1 MGGGLVGRWH
11 LIETL
16 TEGVATLV
24 ASGDEAKELVS
35 TRRSIS
41 PAADILVEPIIE
53 HVRQSREPFDQ
64 VLHSKRLNRA
74 WRFYAWPII
83 GPFGDVHGIQI
94 WVGDPKEEMTP
105 RRLTSGVFWSTTD
118 WLIYQTWESG
128 AMSGTLLEDWVPT
141 AQSSDYISRAIHM
154 EKEQAF
160 LEITLAPTP
169 DMALST
175 WFSVRHDHG
184 HAMQWQVI
192 LRPAPDGSGVRVLY
206 HDFSDVY
213 PPSMPTL
220 AELGLTEGLDGS
232 NVHVALFEARRG
244 SITLWIGRAPEWIEW
259 QYAHLTGPVVHP
271 DDLPALQ
278 TSAQRL
284 SLGEVQHTVD
294 LVQLHR
300 GEGEWVKSL
309 VTMRP
314 FQLDGRP
321 AHAELTLIQVTPA
334 DDQR

>member
-1 MGGGLVGRWH
+1 MSEVCMGGWH

-24 ASGDEAKELVS
+24 ASGGETKNMIS

-53 HVRQSREPFDQ
+53 HVRKTREPFER

-83 GPFGDVHGIQI
+83 GPFGDVHGIHM
-94 WVGDPKEEMTP
+94 WVGDPKEKMTP

-118 WLIYQTWESG
+118 WLIYQTWESA

-141 AQSSDYISRAIHM
+141 ALSSDYINRAIHM
-154 EKEQAF
+154 EKEQEF
-160 LEITLAPTP
+160 LEITLAPKP
-169 DMALST
+169 GMVLST

-192 LRPAPDGSGVRVLY
+192 LRPTADGKGVRVLY
-206 HDFSDVY
+206 HDFSDAY

-232 NVHVALFEARRG
+232 KVHVALFEAHRG
-244 SITLWIGRAPEWIEW
+244 SIVLWIGRAPEWLEW

-271 DDLPALQ
+271 DDLPTLQ
-278 TSAQRL
+278 ASAKRI
-284 SLGEVQHTVD
+284 SLGEAPYTVD

-300 GEGEWVKSL
+300 GQDEWVKSS

-314 FQLDGRP
+314 FQLKDRP
-321 AHAELTLIQVTPA
+321 AHAELTLIQVTPV
-334 DDQR
+334 DDH